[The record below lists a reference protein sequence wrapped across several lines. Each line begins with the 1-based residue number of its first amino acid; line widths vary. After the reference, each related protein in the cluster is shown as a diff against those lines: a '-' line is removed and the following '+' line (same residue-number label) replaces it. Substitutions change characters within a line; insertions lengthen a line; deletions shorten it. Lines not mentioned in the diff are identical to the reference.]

1 MKIKTLRERER
12 AKGKER
18 ERERELGNSPSC
30 WVKWRIWNWPAKC
43 LLTPKPAL
51 RHGGWSA
58 SGVHLVFVT
67 SHCETKTMRSQD
79 EVEVDGNRTGLCN
92 RGMVWLYSSRVY
104 IAQYWTLLIARELR
118 KRHMCLSCL
127 PWSPVPLCVSGPC
140 HVPEVPQGQMLQ
152 WLCLFS
158 QYMELH
164 ICEN

>member
-12 AKGKER
+12 ERKEKR

-79 EVEVDGNRTGLCN
+79 EVEVEGNRTGLCN
-92 RGMVWLYSSRVY
+92 RGMVQLYSSRVY

-127 PWSPVPLCVSGPC
+127 PWSPCSPVRLWPLPCPWGP
-140 HVPEVPQGQMLQ
+140 PGANASMAL
-152 WLCLFS
+152 LALFV
-158 QYMELH
+158 
-164 ICEN
+164 